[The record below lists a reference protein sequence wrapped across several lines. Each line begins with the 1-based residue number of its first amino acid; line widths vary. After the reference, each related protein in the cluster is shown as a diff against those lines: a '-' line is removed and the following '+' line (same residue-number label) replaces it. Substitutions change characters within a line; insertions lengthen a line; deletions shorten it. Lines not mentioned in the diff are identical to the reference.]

1 MPGELTR
8 WDLPAGIGMSEFEG
22 FSAADFAAF
31 EEAKWGS
38 HAFNRERLEVKL
50 KLQSLGKALR
60 ERLAAELSGQE
71 MGITEERPS
80 VFNQQRVRDMTLF
93 FLRDDKARR
102 VLDGILDRRLSIAEN
117 LSDPALSHRHIYL
130 GARVFS
136 GGLRGGLFLHRDAWA
151 DIENLLRRLK
161 ELYEGEK
168 LEAMLSGIPEGI
180 RFGHTGSTGEPP
192 PARTVRADTVTE
204 TLRACPEEIAFFAD
218 LPAADPRLTGPGTVE
233 WLTGIFQAL
242 APLRAHIA
250 WRKDND
256 FFALT
261 KTLQQ
266 EEKKAELGFTNIKA
280 GDAVRIKTGVAAG
293 RIGRV
298 EALERKGLLKVRVG
312 QLVVAIQV
320 EDVSRP

>member
-8 WDLPAGIGMSEFEG
+8 WDPPAGFGMGEFEG

-31 EEAKWGS
+31 DEAKWGS

-50 KLQSLGKALR
+50 KLQSLGKALLL
-60 ERLAAELSGQE
+60 RLASELSGQE

-80 VFNQQRVRDMTLF
+80 VFNHQRVRDMTLF
-93 FLRDDKARR
+93 FLRDEKARR
-102 VLDGILDRRLSIAEN
+102 VLDGILDRRRSIAEN
-117 LSDPALSHRHIYL
+117 LSDPALNHRHIYL

-136 GGLRGGLFLHRDAWA
+136 GGMRGGLFLHRDAWA

-168 LEAMLSGIPEGI
+168 LSALLASVPESI
-180 RFGHTGSTGEPP
+180 RFGHTGATGEPP
-192 PARTVRADTVTE
+192 PACAVRVDALIE
-204 TLRACPEEIAFFAD
+204 ILRDCPEELAFFTD
-218 LPAADPRLTGPGTVE
+218 LPAADPRLCGPGAVE

-242 APLRAHIA
+242 APLRAYIA

-256 FFALT
+256 FFALA

-266 EEKKAELGFTNIKA
+266 EEKKAELGFTGIKA

-293 RIGRV
+293 RVGRV

-312 QLVVAIQV
+312 QLVVAVQV